1 MSDDNWR
8 GGSDANPDDDFEDF
22 GELRFS
28 EEENEEEQAPLRF
41 DDDNTGPLPH
51 WTVKPTSELPRLF
64 PEETTRDISREV
76 QRDDDGEVDVW
87 GSYSGSAPRPV
98 PDRPADAPLRPASDA
113 SGSRP
118 IVRLGDPSTG
128 ANRRGADTTT
138 GAATRPIPSQRRD
151 DTSDTSRP
159 GRLTIGGD
167 DVQGRVATGSR
178 SRPVT
183 ERGPDHH
190 HHQL

>member
-28 EEENEEEQAPLRF
+28 EEENEGEQAPLSF

-64 PEETTRDISREV
+64 PEETTRDVSREV

-87 GSYSGSAPRPV
+87 V
-98 PDRPADAPLRPASDA
+98 HILAPLLVQYLTVQLMLRRVRQATQVA
-113 SGSRP
+113 V
-118 IVRLGDPSTG
+118 VRLFAWVIRALEQIVVALIP
-128 ANRRGADTTT
+128 RRVRRHDRFHQRAVTTQVT
-138 GAATRPIPSQRRD
+138 P
-151 DTSDTSRP
+151 
-159 GRLTIGGD
+159 L
-167 DVQGRVATGSR
+167 VQV
-178 SRPVT
+178 V
-183 ERGPDHH
+183 
-190 HHQL
+190 

>member
-28 EEENEEEQAPLRF
+28 EEENEEEQAPLSF

-64 PEETTRDISREV
+64 PEETTRDVSREV

-87 GSYSGSAPRPV
+87 GSYSGSAWVIRVLEQIVVALIPRRV
-98 PDRPADAPLRPASDA
+98 RRHDRFHQRAVTRPAIPL
-113 SGSRP
+113 
-118 IVRLGDPSTG
+118 
-128 ANRRGADTTT
+128 
-138 GAATRPIPSQRRD
+138 
-151 DTSDTSRP
+151 
-159 GRLTIGGD
+159 
-167 DVQGRVATGSR
+167 VQV
-178 SRPVT
+178 V
-183 ERGPDHH
+183 
-190 HHQL
+190 